1 MKATT
6 FVTSSIFMKAVLLYK
21 GKRDRKKLIKLFTY
35 LLEKIL
41 FKVYGESGFSLPIFS
56 PLSGALF
63 SGS

>member
-21 GKRDRKKLIKLFTY
+21 GKRDRKKLIKLFAY

-41 FKVYGESGFSLPIFS
+41 FKVY
-56 PLSGALF
+56 
-63 SGS
+63 